1 MEPYFT
7 KAPKSLPLVF
17 PRERKL
23 YDSHI
28 KCLYDNDTF
37 SEILNEDY
45 DSFVLNPWSWT
56 TNGSATEVTS
66 WFLPVV
72 AVITIALNVLFMVT
86 FIREKMLS
94 ANYLVLMA
102 MGISDSL
109 TVLIPSC
116 ASVFMYFDGTFPD
129 YIPFEYCQVW
139 GYLTKYLPTI
149 THNAS
154 VWLTLVLAA
163 QRYLIISKPFY
174 ARRFCVQRTS
184 VSAIILVYVLAIL
197 SNLCRFIDTEY
208 VPVTIVST
216 EVQPTRGYSVGAE
229 KSSVINDYGMTV
241 AETARICNES
251 SKHIETCRA
260 VYTDTFEKFG
270 IWYEFFYYW
279 FVILFVKFIPC
290 LCLIILDTLMLRSL
304 RNSEVFRQ
312 SVSVLAH
319 DKTQGPRVGRR
330 ESKRM
335 TIILVVV
342 IIIVVIVELPI
353 GVTLVL
359 WTLNMIHAIST
370 LTEETLSRMSKI
382 ANVVIYISYPIIFT
396 LYCCMSVRFRRAL
409 LRRCC
414 CRTGR
419 LRLNSNTSSG
429 I

>member
-1 MEPYFT
+1 MNSSN
-7 KAPKSLPLVF
+7 APKYLPLVF
-17 PRERKL
+17 PPERKL

-28 KCLYDNDTF
+28 KCLYDNDSF

-56 TNGSATEVTS
+56 RNGSVTEATS

-72 AVITIALNVLFMVT
+72 AIVTISLNVLFVVI
-86 FIREKMLS
+86 FVREKMLS

-102 MGISDSL
+102 IGISDSL

-129 YIPFEYCQVW
+129 YIPYKYCRIW

-184 VSAIILVYVLAIL
+184 VAAIIIVYLLAIL
-197 SNLCRFIDTEY
+197 SNLCRFIDTNY

-216 EVQPTRGYSVGAE
+216 EVQPTRGYDLDTE
-229 KSSVINDYGMTV
+229 NSSGINDYGMTSTD
-241 AETARICNES
+241 AAKICNE

-260 VYTDTFEKFG
+260 VYTDTFEQFG
-270 IWYEFFYYW
+270 IWYEFVYYW
-279 FVILFVKFIPC
+279 FVILCVKFIPC
-290 LCLIILDTLMLRSL
+290 TCLIVLDTLMLRSL

-312 SVSVLAH
+312 SVSVFAH
-319 DKTQGPRVGRR
+319 DKTQGHRIGRR
-330 ESKRM
+330 ESRRM

-342 IIIVVIVELPI
+342 IIIVVIVELPVGI
-353 GVTLVL
+353 TLVL
-359 WTLNMIHAIST
+359 WTLEMIHST
-370 LTEETLSRMSKI
+370 STVTEDTLSQMSKI
-382 ANVVIYISYPIIFT
+382 ANVVIYISYPIIFV
-396 LYCCMSVRFRRAL
+396 LYCCMCVRFRRAL
-409 LRRCC
+409 FRRCC
-414 CRTGR
+414 CQTGR
-419 LRLNSNTSSG
+419 SRLSSNSSSG
-429 I
+429 M